1 MTVQGKPSATPGAQ
15 LRLTSEPIGAR
26 MMRGYARLHLATRA
40 ISRSAVGGVMLATG
54 ILLAGCAPG
63 GASSP
68 SPAALSSAAPSPSS
82 APTASDASPSAA
94 LVVTAAPSPAGS
106 SALAAE
112 IAIKCGPGA
121 PVLGSGR
128 VRASA
133 DGVRFVVT
141 GEVGWIFGISTD
153 RGSGAIQLESRPV
166 RITQLVP
173 PGDVGVSCAD
183 PSLPGTA
190 PVTALRIEDPDGL
203 YRPVATS
210 PNASGC
216 VNGNAD
222 YGEDALGKP
231 GDPIRLTRA
240 AVDGIQAGDVV
251 ERGGYPV
258 ENGSVRIVRGGE
270 VVGSVTFGSPR
281 SGGWLLLGW
290 TLCEG
295 LGIRP

>member
-1 MTVQGKPSATPGAQ
+1 
-15 LRLTSEPIGAR
+15 

-40 ISRSAVGGVMLATG
+40 ISRSAVGGVMLAAG
-54 ILLAGCAPG
+54 ILLAGCAAG
-63 GASSP
+63 GTSSP
-68 SPAALSSAAPSPSS
+68 SPAAPWSAAPLPPSA
-82 APTASDASPSAA
+82 APTASASPSAA
-94 LVVTAAPSPAGS
+94 PGATPALSPAGS

-112 IAIKCGPGA
+112 VAVECGSGA
-121 PVLGSGR
+121 PVLGSDR

-133 DGVRFVVT
+133 DGVRFLVT
-141 GEVGWIFGISTD
+141 GKVGWMFGVLTD
-153 RGSGAIQLESRPV
+153 SGSGAIQLESRPV

-183 PSLPGTA
+183 PSLSGAA

-216 VNGNAD
+216 VSGNVD
-222 YGEDALGKP
+222 YGDYALWKP
-231 GDPIRLTRA
+231 GDPIRLTRV
-240 AVDGIQAGDVV
+240 AVNGIEAGDVV

-258 ENGSVRIVRGGE
+258 ENGWVRIVRADA
-270 VVGSVTFGSPR
+270 VVGSVTFGSRR

-295 LGIRP
+295 LSIQP

>member
-1 MTVQGKPSATPGAQ
+1 
-15 LRLTSEPIGAR
+15 

-54 ILLAGCAPG
+54 ILLAGCAAG

-68 SPAALSSAAPSPSS
+68 SPAALVSAAPLPSS
-82 APTASDASPSAA
+82 APTASASQSAA
-94 LVVTAAPSPAGS
+94 PVATPAPGPAGS

-112 IAIKCGPGA
+112 VAVECGPGA
-121 PVLGSGR
+121 PVLESGR

-141 GEVGWIFGISTD
+141 GKVGWMFGVSTD
-153 RGSGAIQLESRPV
+153 SGSGAIQLESRPV

-183 PSLPGTA
+183 PSLPGAA
-190 PVTALRIEDPDGL
+190 PDTALRIEDPDGL

-216 VNGNAD
+216 VSGNVD

-231 GDPIRLTRA
+231 GDPIRLTRV
-240 AVDGIQAGDVV
+240 AVNDIQAGDVV

-258 ENGSVRIVRGGE
+258 ENGSVRIVRADA
-270 VVGSVTFGSPR
+270 VLGSVTFGSPR